1 MTAPLSPHQFPPIT
15 GDVILKSAQDIAVS
29 CPWCQRI
36 MRTSDGVLTLA
47 EIAQK
52 IHLPLKVCE
61 KLVTKAVEE
70 KWLEVITSHQ
80 QGHTDTHTPE
90 NGLVSGDFWF
100 DVNQAIHVS
109 LGTAGVR
116 LLQEAA
122 LMTRLNA
129 GELTR
134 QKVSHFLIALELA
147 ATEQERTQLNEQLDT
162 LRTRYA
168 A

>member
-1 MTAPLSPHQFPPIT
+1 MTAPLSPHHPIT
-15 GDVILKSAQDIAVS
+15 GSVVLKSAQSMAVS

-36 MRTSDGVLTLA
+36 MRVCDGTLTLA

-61 KLVTKAVEE
+61 KLVMKAVQEH
-70 KWLEVITSHQ
+70 WLEVIAPADHASLTA
-80 QGHTDTHTPE
+80 PE
-90 NGLVSGDFWF
+90 TAGPIDGNFWF
-100 DVNQAIHVS
+100 EVNQAIQVS
-109 LGTAGVR
+109 LGNAGVR

-122 LMTRLNA
+122 LMTRLGA
-129 GELTR
+129 GEITR
-134 QKVSHFLIALELA
+134 QEAGHFLIALELA
-147 ATEQERTQLNEQLDT
+147 ATEHERLQLSGTLDD